1 MLTKEQL
8 ERLAELKSSKT
19 LTLTEKAE
27 LDFLQSFVEPEKEDT
42 ESSDKVWGL
51 SEICKV
57 FKDNHRT
64 FVKLL
69 ADGNTEAVQKHLET
83 LVSKVAKN
91 TANHNDPLVN
101 FEPMKQGKYNIG
113 EVSKIIVKQAEESPE
128 ELKKLNEIVKTG
140 DQAKFS
146 LKAYRIYC
154 HYQRS
159 TASIYAD
166 LLETY
171 HVMPTV
177 YAANLLDVLLLAY
190 LPSTLEN
197 FRKAYPESVRN
208 ELEDKPYTK
217 EEYRLSFGVLDVIKD
232 GIQDYT
238 VGYLKSLAVQKEFD
252 SLDANHKLSEDFAKR
267 NFMNTIG
274 ENIPDALKA
283 LLSKLLDKLD

>member
-1 MLTKEQL
+1 MLTKKQL
-8 ERLAELKSSKT
+8 ERLAKLKNGKT

-27 LDFLQSFVEPEKEDT
+27 LEFLQSFAEPEKEDT

-51 SEICKV
+51 SEICKM
-57 FKDNHRT
+57 FKDKHHT

-69 ADGNTEAVQKHLET
+69 ENGDTEDVQKHLET

-113 EVSKIIVKQAEESPE
+113 EVSRIVVKDSEDSPE
-128 ELKKLNEIVKTG
+128 ELKKLAEMVKTK
-140 DQAKFS
+140 DYDKFT
-146 LKAYRIYC
+146 LKAYHIYS

-159 TASIYAD
+159 VASIYTN
-166 LLETY
+166 LLEIY

-197 FRKAYPESVRN
+197 FRKAYPESVRKD
-208 ELEDKPYTK
+208 LEDKPYTK
-217 EEYRLSFGVLDVIKD
+217 EEYRLCFGILDVVKD
-232 GIQDYT
+232 EVQDYT

-267 NFMNTIG
+267 NFINTIG
-274 ENIPDALKA
+274 ENIPNVLKT
-283 LLSKLLDKLD
+283 LLNKLLDKLD